1 MQDSVTEQSH
11 IKNKS
16 VPSTNFQELEGGRM
30 EEADN
35 YKPLWMNLY
44 NTNRNQGEK
53 ERGWNHWLR
62 VRQKDKEDP
71 TLEDIGFG

>member
-35 YKPLWMNLY
+35 YKPLW
-44 NTNRNQGEK
+44 TSTIPTGTKEK
-53 ERGWNHWLR
+53 RR
-62 VRQKDKEDP
+62 KDGIIDW
-71 TLEDIGFG
+71 G

>member
-35 YKPLWMNLY
+35 YKPL
-44 NTNRNQGEK
+44 
-53 ERGWNHWLR
+53 
-62 VRQKDKEDP
+62 
-71 TLEDIGFG
+71 